1 MSFLIVLKDYLQITE
16 INYLDNMK
24 TKKYWEEQYNTIIAH
39 HHLYNKKGYLLDE
52 FLSLSED
59 KKLNLLNYYKKKS
72 LLSSITLSELRNY
85 DKYIVSCPDAE
96 LCNFLQTEKEEKI
109 NSNQIRKEI
118 EIVAKQIRKIRSKFP
133 KLRVLMKDLNS
144 LKKLL
149 EETEKKEREESEER
163 FWTKTMDQFKQ
174 SLNK

>member
-1 MSFLIVLKDYLQITE
+1 MSFLIILKDYLQIIK

-39 HHLYNKKGYLLDE
+39 YHIYNKKGYLLDE
-52 FLSLSED
+52 FLSLPED
-59 KKLNLLNYYKKKS
+59 KKFNLLKYYNKKS
-72 LLSSITLSELRNY
+72 LLSSITISELKKY
-85 DKYIVSCPDAE
+85 DKYIVACPSTE
-96 LCNFLQTEKEEKI
+96 LCSFLHSEEEEKI
-109 NSNQIRKEI
+109 NSNQVRKEI
-118 EIVAKQIRKIRSKFP
+118 EIVAKEIRKIRSKFP
-133 KLRVLMKDLNS
+133 KLRVLMKNLNS

-149 EETEKKEREESEER
+149 EETEKKEQEESEER

>member
-1 MSFLIVLKDYLQITE
+1 MSFLIILKDYLQIIK

-24 TKKYWEEQYNTIIAH
+24 TKNYWEKQYNTIIAY

-72 LLSSITLSELRNY
+72 LLSSIALSELRDY
-85 DKYIVSCPDAE
+85 DKYIVPCPDAE
-96 LCNFLQTEKEEKI
+96 LCGFLQAEKEEKI

-118 EIVAKQIRKIRSKFP
+118 ESITKQIRKIRSKFP
-133 KLRVLMKDLNS
+133 RLRTLMKELNS
-144 LKKLL
+144 LRKLL
-149 EETEKKEREESEER
+149 EEVEKEERKISEET
-163 FWTKTMDQFKQ
+163 FWSKKMSNFKQ

>member
-1 MSFLIVLKDYLQITE
+1 MSFLIILEDYLQIIK

-72 LLSSITLSELRNY
+72 LLSSITLSEIRNY
-85 DKYIVSCPDAE
+85 DKYIVPCPDAK

-118 EIVAKQIRKIRSKFP
+118 EIVAKQIKKIRSKFS
-133 KLRVLMKDLNS
+133 KLRVLMKNLNS

-149 EETEKKEREESEER
+149 EETEKKEQEESEER

>member
-1 MSFLIVLKDYLQITE
+1 MSFLIILKDYLQIIK

-24 TKKYWEEQYNTIIAH
+24 TKTYWEKQYKLIIEKY
-39 HHLYNKKGYLLDE
+39 HLYDKKEYSLEE
-52 FLSLSED
+52 FLSFPDE
-59 KKLNLLNYYKKKS
+59 KKENIISYYKNIDLFKVDLNIS
-72 LLSSITLSELRNY
+72 P
-85 DKYIVSCPDAE
+85 CPNTE

-109 NSNQIRKEI
+109 NSNQVRKEI
-118 EIVAKQIRKIRSKFP
+118 ESVAKQIRKIRSKFP

-149 EETEKKEREESEER
+149 VEIEKKEQEESEER

>member
-1 MSFLIVLKDYLQITE
+1 
-16 INYLDNMK
+16 MK
-24 TKKYWEEQYNTIIAH
+24 TKTYWEKQYKLTIEK
-39 HHLYNKKGYLLDE
+39 HHLYNKKEYSLEE
-52 FLSLSED
+52 FLSFSEE
-59 KKLNLLNYYKKKS
+59 KKENVISYYKNIDVFKVDLNIS
-72 LLSSITLSELRNY
+72 P
-85 DKYIVSCPDAE
+85 CPDVE

-118 EIVAKQIRKIRSKFP
+118 EVVAKQIRKIRSKFP

-149 EETEKKEREESEER
+149 EETERKEQEESEER